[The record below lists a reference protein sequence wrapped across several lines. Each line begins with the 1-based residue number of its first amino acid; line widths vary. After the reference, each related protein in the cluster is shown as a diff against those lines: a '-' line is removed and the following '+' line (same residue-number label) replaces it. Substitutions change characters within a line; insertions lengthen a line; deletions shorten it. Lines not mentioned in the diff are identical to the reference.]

1 LGVGA
6 RIDIGA
12 ATEEELSLDTQ
23 LRIDWA
29 WAALRE
35 CKERCTAALEDSQ
48 GSKNKNEIA
57 ARQSAE
63 LAREVVEHCT
73 TVMKRGPSSDGRALL
88 LRALA
93 SAELAAIAR
102 VFYKVSPV
110 RAAAAKAEAAIAL
123 SDRRGAATAASNQ
136 PRRVSI
142 PEAAKVAVRLLSHAA
157 NDVLE
162 AERVAPTDADVCEA
176 LRLLRNDEGWEAQ
189 NRWLQMRSEFDM
201 NAAEGDECMPG
212 LAAWNASLYFFTLAG
227 EDPDAHPFGTPL
239 SPPPPPPAPAPREA
253 PAAVH
258 PSPPTP
264 TPAGAADG
272 AGPVVPA
279 PTPPP
284 PPPPPPPATG
294 PAMPELQPEVH
305 EGTVGQVSHPLLPNP
320 LPDLDSIPSSLSWT
334 ETESL
339 PYRST
344 SGCF

>member
-1 LGVGA
+1 VLEVDA

-35 CKERCTAALEDSQ
+35 CKERCAAALEDSQ
-48 GSKNKNEIA
+48 SSKNKNEIA

-93 SAELAAIAR
+93 SAELAAIAI
-102 VFYKVSPV
+102 VFYKVSRV
-110 RAAAAKAEAAIAL
+110 RAAALKAETAIAL
-123 SDRRGAATAASNQ
+123 SDRRGAATAASKL

-142 PEAAKVAVRLLSHAA
+142 PAAVKVTVAVRLLSHAT

-176 LRLLRNDEGWEAQ
+176 LRLIRNDEGWEAK
-189 NRWLQMRSEFDM
+189 NRWLQMRLEFDM
-201 NAAEGDECMPG
+201 NAAEGDGFMSG
-212 LAAWNASLYFFTLAG
+212 LTAWIRPWNASLYFFALAG
-227 EDPDAHPFGTPL
+227 DDPDAHPFGSSL
-239 SPPPPPPAPAPREA
+239 SPPPPPAAPAPHDA
-253 PAAVH
+253 PAVVH

-279 PTPPP
+279 PTTPP

-305 EGTVGQVSHPLLPNP
+305 EGAVGQVSHPLLPNQ
-320 LPDLDSIPSSLSWT
+320 LPDLDCIPPSLS
-334 ETESL
+334 
-339 PYRST
+339 
-344 SGCF
+344 